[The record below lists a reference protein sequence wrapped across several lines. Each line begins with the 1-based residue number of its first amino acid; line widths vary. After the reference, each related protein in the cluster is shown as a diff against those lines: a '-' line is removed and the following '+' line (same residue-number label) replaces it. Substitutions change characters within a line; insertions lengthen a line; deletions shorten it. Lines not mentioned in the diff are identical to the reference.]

1 MHLAI
6 CNRLLR
12 FLVEIMRGSV
22 GDSHNR
28 NRKTFAEL
36 ATSFPRALSKKRE
49 KNNGKKKKII
59 ATYTITFFVERRI
72 LSILRN
78 CFLEFFL
85 NSFFFRFL
93 FK

>member
-49 KNNGKKKKII
+49 KNNGKKKKLSPLIQLL
-59 ATYTITFFVERRI
+59 FSLNVEY
-72 LSILRN
+72 
-78 CFLEFFL
+78 
-85 NSFFFRFL
+85 
-93 FK
+93 